1 MIVTAAPPE
10 VPQPLLDQLAVGGRL
25 VIPVGE
31 GFQNLIVVTRTAG
44 GFERSTITPVRFV
57 PMTGK
62 AQEEN

>member
-1 MIVTAAPPE
+1 MIVTAAPSQ

-31 GFQNLIVVTRTAG
+31 GFQNLIVVTRTTS

-62 AQEEN
+62 AQQDN